1 MFQSSREL
9 VESEVLCITMPCVI
23 DISGI
28 LCIRM
33 LLCWLLMRGVIWKFR
48 IFGSFDPIHTATF
61 GLLGVYPLFHDAR
74 EIHPLHEIHE
84 QPERHESQ
92 GTAGKT

>member
-1 MFQSSREL
+1 MYYHA
-9 VESEVLCITMPCVI
+9 
-23 DISGI
+23 
-28 LCIRM
+28 
-33 LLCWLLMRGVIWKFR
+33 MRHWYFRNFVYMVGVFMHGVIWKFR

-61 GLLGVYPLFHDAR
+61 GLLGVHPLFHDTR

-92 GTAGKT
+92 GTKGITA